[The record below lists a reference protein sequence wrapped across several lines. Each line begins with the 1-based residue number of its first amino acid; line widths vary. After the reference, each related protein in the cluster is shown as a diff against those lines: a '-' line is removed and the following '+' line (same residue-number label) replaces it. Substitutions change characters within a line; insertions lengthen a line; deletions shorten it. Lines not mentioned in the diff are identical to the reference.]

1 VIAVDSACLSA
12 KMPTLFRFLLVVGV
26 LGGLLYAAAFWLT
39 RFVDPQPREMTVT
52 IPPDKLFKPPR

>member
-1 VIAVDSACLSA
+1 
-12 KMPTLFRFLLVVGV
+12 MPSLFRFLLVIGV
-26 LGGLLYAAAFWLT
+26 LGGLMYAGAFWLI

>member
-1 VIAVDSACLSA
+1 
-12 KMPTLFRFLLVVGV
+12 MPTLFRFLLVIGAI
-26 LGGLLYAAAFWLT
+26 GALLYAGAFWLS